1 MKTNINSTAAHLRIG
16 RGGTITSS
24 SKNIVSIIKDGLNIT
39 SSKGYGLNLGGIGAD
54 GIYGEKLRLNTI
66 SSSNGVVQLYVD
78 NFIVGPL
85 VKFSDSSDTVAV
97 GNFQSTSSA
106 SIDVTSVNPSIVS
119 SIDIDTTV
127 IGLSYNIRFDSWEDF
142 AEALNCNFEK
152 DNLPLIATIS
162 SDTSTK
168 LNLNSTSDAYK
179 FNLVEL
185 FSSNYG
191 TISYN
196 SENKIFQVSDRVEN
210 VGIYTYE
217 EGWNATAFKT
227 WCYYDGEIYLCISN
241 HTTGASFD
249 VTKWQR
255 VPNIFQGATA
265 SKAGKQGI
273 VPEPAAG
280 DQGKFL
286 KGDGTWTQLQFD
298 NVANLP
304 QLNNQVQQNSTDIDS
319 IQQTIAETEHFRGYY
334 ATTAE
339 IQALTV
345 NHNGDYAYNA
355 ETGTKWIFN
364 GTSWQNSEV
373 KVPDQTVPKSTS
385 SPLMDGTASAGSATA
400 YAAGDHRHP
409 TDTTRAALSGDN
421 TFSGTN
427 AFTGICTFSQAI
439 QGTAL
444 KAKWADLAE
453 YYEADADYP
462 KGTLVKFGG
471 DKEVTIAD
479 DVVNAVV
486 SSAPALS
493 LNSECDGLPI
503 ALVGRVP
510 VRVIGKCHKFDYLE
524 LSEIPGVARAC
535 KENVKGSK
543 EIIARV
549 LEDKNT
555 EEEGLVLCVVR
566 FSL

>member
-1 MKTNINSTAAHLRIG
+1 M
-16 RGGTITSS
+16 
-24 SKNIVSIIKDGLNIT
+24 
-39 SSKGYGLNLGGIGAD
+39 
-54 GIYGEKLRLNTI
+54 
-66 SSSNGVVQLYVD
+66 
-78 NFIVGPL
+78 
-85 VKFSDSSDTVAV
+85 
-97 GNFQSTSSA
+97 
-106 SIDVTSVNPSIVS
+106 
-119 SIDIDTTV
+119 
-127 IGLSYNIRFDSWEDF
+127 
-142 AEALNCNFEK
+142 
-152 DNLPLIATIS
+152 PLIATVS
-162 SDTSTK
+162 SGTSTK
-168 LNLNSTSDAYK
+168 LNLNSTSEAYK

-185 FSSNYG
+185 FSPTYG

-196 SENKIFQVSDRVEN
+196 SENGIFQVSDRIEN
-210 VGIYTYE
+210 VGIYAYE

-249 VTKWQR
+249 TTKWRR

-265 SKAGKQGI
+265 SVAGKQGI
-273 VPEPAAG
+273 VPKPAAG

-298 NVANLP
+298 NVTNLP
-304 QLNNQVQQNSTDIDS
+304 QLNNQVQRNSTDIDS

-334 ATTAE
+334 ATTKE
-339 IQALTV
+339 IQALTT
-345 NHNGDYAYNA
+345 NHNGDYAYNVQ
-355 ETGTKWIFN
+355 TGTKWIFN
-364 GTSWQNSEV
+364 GTSWADSTV
-373 KVPDQTVPKSTS
+373 KVPDRTVPKSTS

-409 TDTTRAALSGDN
+409 TDTTRAALSGNN
-421 TFSGTN
+421 TFSGRNT
-427 AFTGICTFSQAI
+427 FTGVCTFNQVI

-453 YYEADADYP
+453 YYEVDADYP

-471 DKEVTIAD
+471 DKEITIAD
-479 DVVNAVV
+479 DVVNAVI
-486 SSAPALS
+486 STAPALS

-535 KENVKGSK
+535 KENVKESK

-555 EEEGLVLCVVR
+555 EEEDLVLCVVK

>member
-24 SKNIVSIIKDGLNIT
+24 SKHIVSIIKDELNIP
-39 SSKGYGLNLGGIGAD
+39 SKGYGLNLGGIGAD

-66 SSSNGVVQLYVD
+66 STADNFIQLYVD
-78 NFIVGPL
+78 NFIVGPQIM
-85 VKFSDSSDTVAV
+85 FSDSSDTVAV
-97 GNFQSTSSA
+97 GNFQATSSA
-106 SIDVTSVNPSIVS
+106 SIDVTSVNPSTVS
-119 SIDIDTTV
+119 SIDIDTTG
-127 IGLSYNIRFDSWEDF
+127 ISLSYNVRFDSWEDF

-152 DNLPLIATIS
+152 DDLPLIATVS
-162 SDTSTK
+162 SSTSTK
-168 LNLNSTSDAYK
+168 LNLNSTSEAYK

-185 FSSNYG
+185 FSPTYG

-196 SENKIFQVSDRVEN
+196 SEDSIFQVSDRIEN
-210 VGIYTYE
+210 VGIYAYE

-265 SKAGKQGI
+265 SVAGKQGI
-273 VPEPAAG
+273 VPKPAAG

-298 NVANLP
+298 NVTNLP

-334 ATTAE
+334 ATTKE
-339 IQALTV
+339 IQALTT

-355 ETGTKWIFN
+355 QTGTKWIFN
-364 GTSWQNSEV
+364 GTSWADSKV

-409 TDTTRAALSGDN
+409 TDTTRAALSGNN
-421 TFSGTN
+421 TFSGKNT
-427 AFTGICTFSQAI
+427 FTGVCTFNQVI

-471 DKEVTIAD
+471 DKEITIAD
-479 DVVNAVV
+479 DVVNAVI
-486 SSAPALS
+486 STAPALS

-555 EEEGLVLCVVR
+555 EEEGLVLCVVK

>member
-24 SKNIVSIIKDGLNIT
+24 SKHIVSIIKDELNIT
-39 SSKGYGLNLGGIGAD
+39 SKGYGLNLGGIGAD

-66 SSSNGVVQLYVD
+66 SSSNNVVQLYAD
-78 NFIVGPL
+78 NFIVGPQ

-127 IGLSYNIRFDSWEDF
+127 ISLSYNIRFDSWEDF

-196 SENKIFQVSDRVEN
+196 SENGIFQVSNRIEN
-210 VGIYTYE
+210 VGIYSYE

-265 SKAGKQGI
+265 SEAGKQGI
-273 VPEPAAG
+273 VPKPAAG

-286 KGDGTWTQLQFD
+286 KGDGTWTQLQFN

-339 IQALTV
+339 IQALTA

-355 ETGTKWIFN
+355 QTTTKWIFN
-364 GTSWQNSEV
+364 GTSWADSGV

-385 SPLMDGTASAGSATA
+385 SPLMDGTASAGTATA

-409 TDTTRAALSGDN
+409 TDTTRAALSGNN

-427 AFTGICTFSQAI
+427 TFTGVCTFDQAI

-471 DKEVTIAD
+471 KKEITIAD
-479 DVVNAVV
+479 NTVNAVI
-486 SSAPALS
+486 STKPALS

-535 KENVKGSK
+535 KENVKEDK

-555 EEEGLVLCVVR
+555 EEEGLVLCVVK

>member
-24 SKNIVSIIKDGLNIT
+24 SKHIVSIIKDELNIP
-39 SSKGYGLNLGGIGAD
+39 SKGYGLNLGGIGAD

-66 SSSNGVVQLYVD
+66 STADNFIQLYVD
-78 NFIVGPL
+78 NFIVGPQIM
-85 VKFSDSSDTVAV
+85 FSDSSDTVAV
-97 GNFQSTSSA
+97 GNFQATSSA
-106 SIDVTSVNPSIVS
+106 SIDVTSVNPSTVS
-119 SIDIDTTV
+119 SIDIDTTG
-127 IGLSYNIRFDSWEDF
+127 ISLSYNVRFDSWEDF

-152 DNLPLIATIS
+152 DDLPLIATVS
-162 SDTSTK
+162 SGTSTK
-168 LNLNSTSDAYK
+168 LNLNSTSEAYK

-185 FSSNYG
+185 FSPTYG

-196 SENKIFQVSDRVEN
+196 SEDGIFQVSDRIEN
-210 VGIYTYE
+210 VGIYAYE

-265 SKAGKQGI
+265 SVAGKQGI
-273 VPEPAAG
+273 VPKPAAG

-298 NVANLP
+298 NVTNLP
-304 QLNNQVQQNSTDIDS
+304 QLNNQVQRNSTDIDS

-339 IQALTV
+339 IQSLTT

-355 ETGTKWIFN
+355 QTGTKWIFN
-364 GTSWQNSEV
+364 GTSWADSKV

-409 TDTTRAALSGDN
+409 TDTTRAALSGNN
-421 TFSGTN
+421 TFSGKNT
-427 AFTGICTFSQAI
+427 FTGVCTFNQVI

-453 YYEADADYP
+453 YYESDANYP
-462 KGTLVKFGG
+462 RGTLVKFGG
-471 DKEVTIAD
+471 DKEITIAD
-479 DVVNAVV
+479 DVVNAVI
-486 SSAPALS
+486 STAPALS

>member
-24 SKNIVSIIKDGLNIT
+24 SKNIVSIIKDELNIT
-39 SSKGYGLNLGGIGAD
+39 SKGYGLNLGGIGAD

-66 SSSNGVVQLYVD
+66 SSSNNVVQLYVD
-78 NFIVGPL
+78 NFIVGPQI
-85 VKFSDSSDTVAV
+85 KFSDSSNTVAV

-127 IGLSYNIRFDSWEDF
+127 ISLSYNIRFDSWEDF

-162 SDTSTK
+162 SNTSTK

-196 SENKIFQVSDRVEN
+196 SENEIFQVSDRIEN
-210 VGIYTYE
+210 VGIYAYE

-273 VPEPAAG
+273 VPKPAAG

-286 KGDGTWTQLQFD
+286 KGDGTWTQLQFN

-355 ETGTKWIFN
+355 QTGTKWIFN
-364 GTSWQNSEV
+364 GTSWQNSGV
-373 KVPDQTVPKSTS
+373 KVPNQTVPKSTS

-409 TDTTRAALSGDN
+409 TDTTRAALSGNN

-427 AFTGICTFSQAI
+427 TFTGVCTFSQAI
-439 QGTAL
+439 RGTAL

>member
-24 SKNIVSIIKDGLNIT
+24 SKNIVSIIKDELNIT
-39 SSKGYGLNLGGIGAD
+39 SKGYGLNLGGIGAD

-66 SSSNGVVQLYVD
+66 SSSNNVVQLYVD
-78 NFIVGPL
+78 NFIVGPQI
-85 VKFSDSSDTVAV
+85 KFSDSSNTVAV

-119 SIDIDTTV
+119 FIDIDTTL
-127 IGLSYNIRFDSWEDF
+127 INLSYNIRFDSWEDF

-162 SDTSTK
+162 SNTSTK

-196 SENKIFQVSDRVEN
+196 SENEIFQVSDRIEN
-210 VGIYTYE
+210 VGIYAYE

-273 VPEPAAG
+273 VPKPAAG

-286 KGDGTWTQLQFD
+286 KGDGTWTQLQFN
-298 NVANLP
+298 NVANLS

-355 ETGTKWIFN
+355 QTGTKWIFN
-364 GTSWQNSEV
+364 GTSWADSKV
-373 KVPDQTVPKSTS
+373 KVPYQTVPKSTS

-409 TDTTRAALSGDN
+409 TDTTRAALSGNN
-421 TFSGTN
+421 TFSGKNT
-427 AFTGICTFSQAI
+427 FTGVCTFSQAI

>member
-24 SKNIVSIIKDGLNIT
+24 SKNIVSIIKDELNIT
-39 SSKGYGLNLGGIGAD
+39 SKGYGLNLGGIGAD

-66 SSSNGVVQLYVD
+66 SSSNNVVQLYVD
-78 NFIVGPL
+78 NFIVGPQI
-85 VKFSDSSDTVAV
+85 KFSDSSNTVAV

-119 SIDIDTTV
+119 FIDIDTTV
-127 IGLSYNIRFDSWEDF
+127 INLSYNIRFDSWEDF

-162 SDTSTK
+162 SNTSTK

-196 SENKIFQVSDRVEN
+196 SENEIFQVSDRIEN
-210 VGIYTYE
+210 VGIYAYE

-273 VPEPAAG
+273 VPKPAAG

-286 KGDGTWTQLQFD
+286 KGDGTWTQLQFN
-298 NVANLP
+298 NVANLS

-355 ETGTKWIFN
+355 QTGTKWIFN
-364 GTSWQNSEV
+364 GTSWADSKV
-373 KVPDQTVPKSTS
+373 KVPYQTVPKSTS

-409 TDTTRAALSGDN
+409 TDTTRAALSGNN
-421 TFSGTN
+421 TFSGKNT
-427 AFTGICTFSQAI
+427 FTGVCTFSQAI

>member
-24 SKNIVSIIKDGLNIT
+24 SKHIVSIIRDELNIP
-39 SSKGYGLNLGGIGAD
+39 SKGYGLNLGGIGAD

-66 SSSNGVVQLYVD
+66 STADNFIQLYVD
-78 NFIVGPL
+78 NLIVGP
-85 VKFSDSSDTVAV
+85 KIMFSDSSDTVAV
-97 GNFQSTSSA
+97 GNFQATSSA
-106 SIDVTSVNPSIVS
+106 SIDVTSVNPSTVS
-119 SIDIDTTV
+119 SIDIDTTE
-127 IGLSYNIRFDSWEDF
+127 ISLSYNVRFDSWEDF

-152 DNLPLIATIS
+152 DDFPLIATVS
-162 SDTSTK
+162 SGASTK
-168 LNLNSTSDAYK
+168 LNLNSTSEACK

-185 FSSNYG
+185 FSPTYG

-196 SENKIFQVSDRVEN
+196 SENGIFQVSDRIEN
-210 VGIYTYE
+210 VGIYAYE

-249 VTKWQR
+249 STKWQR

-265 SKAGKQGI
+265 SVAGKQGI

-298 NVANLP
+298 NITNLP

-319 IQQTIAETEHFRGYY
+319 IQQTIAETERFRGYY

-339 IQALTV
+339 IQSLTT

-355 ETGTKWIFN
+355 QTGTKWIFN
-364 GTSWQNSEV
+364 GTSWADSNV
-373 KVPDQTVPKSTS
+373 KVPNQPVPKSTS
-385 SPLMDGTASAGSATA
+385 SPLMDGTASAGSDTA

-409 TDTTRAALSGDN
+409 TDTTRAALSENN
-421 TFSGTN
+421 TFSGENT
-427 AFTGICTFSQAI
+427 FTEVCTFNQVI

-453 YYEADADYP
+453 YYESDANYP
-462 KGTLVKFGG
+462 RGTLVKFGG
-471 DKEVTIAD
+471 DKEITIAD
-479 DVVNAVV
+479 DVVNAVI
-486 SSAPALS
+486 STAPALS

>member
-24 SKNIVSIIKDGLNIT
+24 SKHIVSIIKDELNIP
-39 SSKGYGLNLGGIGAD
+39 SKGYGLNLGGIGAD

-66 SSSNGVVQLYVD
+66 STADNFIQLYVD
-78 NFIVGPL
+78 NFIVGPQIM
-85 VKFSDSSDTVAV
+85 FSDSSDTVAV
-97 GNFQSTSSA
+97 GNFQAASSA
-106 SIDVTSVNPSIVS
+106 SIDVTSVNPSTVS
-119 SIDIDTTV
+119 SIDIDTTG
-127 IGLSYNIRFDSWEDF
+127 ISLSYNVRFDSWEDF

-152 DNLPLIATIS
+152 DDLPLIATVS
-162 SDTSTK
+162 SGTSTK
-168 LNLNSTSDAYK
+168 LNLNSTSEAYK

-185 FSSNYG
+185 FSPTYG

-196 SENKIFQVSDRVEN
+196 SEDGIFQVSDRIEN
-210 VGIYTYE
+210 VGIYAYE

-249 VTKWQR
+249 TTKWQR

-265 SKAGKQGI
+265 SVAGKQGI
-273 VPEPAAG
+273 VPKPAAG

-298 NVANLP
+298 NVTNLP

-334 ATTAE
+334 ATTKE
-339 IQALTV
+339 IQALTT

-355 ETGTKWIFN
+355 QTGTKWIFN
-364 GTSWQNSEV
+364 GTSWADSGV

-409 TDTTRAALSGDN
+409 TDTTRAALSGNN
-421 TFSGTN
+421 TFSGKNT
-427 AFTGICTFSQAI
+427 FTGVCTFNQVI

-453 YYEADADYP
+453 YYETDADYP

-471 DKEVTIAD
+471 DKEITIAD
-479 DVVNAVV
+479 DVVNAVI
-486 SSAPALS
+486 STAPALS